1 MVAAGAPGRATGGG
15 GGAKFWAAAGSAAAS
30 IRTATAS
37 TRSMLYYRRM
47 RRPLLALAVLLSL
60 AVAAHAAP
68 AAPGFRVKLIGGGRS
83 IDSRELIG
91 KKIIV
96 LRFQASYCR
105 PCVKESPA
113 LAKIAERY
121 RDRDVE
127 FIAIH
132 VQDTLADT
140 KRFIDRTKA
149 TYPIAMDPRLNMG
162 NRFGFK
168 GTPYT
173 VVIDKKGEMVVQL
186 HGESAVSRLPRMLD
200 GLLKRDQP

>member
-1 MVAAGAPGRATGGG
+1 
-15 GGAKFWAAAGSAAAS
+15 
-30 IRTATAS
+30 
-37 TRSMLYYRRM
+37 MLYYRLMR
-47 RRPLLALAVLLSL
+47 RRPLLVLAVLLGL

-68 AAPGFRVKLIGGGRS
+68 AAPGFRLRTIGGGRTF
-83 IDSRELIG
+83 DSRELTG
-91 KKIIV
+91 TKIIV
-96 LRFQASYCR
+96 LRFQASYCK

-113 LAKIAERY
+113 LSKIAERY
-121 RDRDVE
+121 REQNVE
-127 FIAIH
+127 IIAIH

-149 TYPIAMDPRLNMG
+149 TYPIAMDPRLNIG

-173 VVIDKKGEMVVQL
+173 VVIDKKGEMVVRL